1 MLIIYKKEED
11 EEDKTLEILKLL
23 FNNNSTFSR
32 EVENLEDEK
41 SDELLIYDNNE
52 ITLYGIDTSYI
63 LEDNIMK
70 SASLITGFNC
80 KIIKENDIF
89 KLILSPEDKS
99 LEEKTLKEKYD
110 LVDKIRDDKFD
121 NVKIIEHLSKDN
133 IVLIDKNSELVN
145 PNYQINEGYIKEID
159 GKIFVEIKFDWIRKD

>member
-1 MLIIYKKEED
+1 MLIIYKKEEN

-41 SDELLIYDNNE
+41 PNELLIYDNNE
-52 ITLYGIDTSYI
+52 ITLYGIDSSHI
-63 LEDNIMK
+63 FDDDVMR
-70 SASLITGFNC
+70 SASLITGFKC
-80 KIIKENDIF
+80 KIIKENDTL

-110 LVDKIRDDKFD
+110 LVNKIKDNKFD
-121 NVKIIEHLSKDN
+121 NVKIIEHLSKEN
-133 IVLIDKNSELVN
+133 IVLIGEYNELIN
-145 PNYQINEGYIKEID
+145 PNYQIKEGYIKEID
-159 GKIFVEIKFDWIRKD
+159 EKIYAEIKFDWIKKD